1 MTHLEATINRM
12 ENMTDERLLRT
23 LDRLQTD
30 GLISADPGIVRMLAG
45 HQYDIETGPNVF
57 ALPAVVVASRDQ
69 GTVLVCSA
77 DEAEGSE
84 TTITYEGFT
93 VTPIRRIANARRC
106 VESAIERTA
115 GVGARWAV
123 DGASVPAGAVPN
135 VQSSTPADGALAAL
149 TAIKGPEDIAAI
161 ESAIAI
167 CDEGQSAARE
177 ATREGATELEVW
189 QHVREAME
197 SHACGRIPIL
207 ADLVSGHRT
216 ADVGGPPSTARIETG
231 GLLLVDL
238 VPRVGGVWGDSCSTF
253 VDGEPTDQQRRAH
266 AAARA
271 ALQRGLEMLRP
282 GTRSGDVDAAVRAVM
297 AEDGWEYPHH
307 TGHGVGFAWH
317 EEPRIVPENDTLL
330 EPGMVVALE
339 PGTYTA
345 DWGLRVEQVA
355 VVTDS
360 EPRVLSGHSLA
371 VERAAA

>member
-1 MTHLEATINRM
+1 M

-23 LDRLQTD
+23 LDRLRTD

-57 ALPAVVVASRDQ
+57 ALPAVVVASRDN

-77 DEAEGSE
+77 DEAQDSE

-93 VTPIRRIANARRC
+93 LDPIRRIANARQS

-115 GVGARWAV
+115 GAGARWAV

-135 VQSSTPADGALAAL
+135 VQSSIPADGALAAL
-149 TAIKGPEDIAAI
+149 TAIKSPEEIAAI
-161 ESAIAI
+161 ESAIAL

-197 SHACGRIPIL
+197 SHAGGRIPIL
-207 ADLVSGHRT
+207 ADLVSGPRT
-216 ADVGGPPSTARIETG
+216 ADVGGPPSKARIETG

-253 VDGEPTDQQRRAH
+253 VDGKPTDEQGRAH

-282 GTRSGDVDAAVRAVM
+282 GTRAGDVDAAVRAVM
-297 AEDGWEYPHH
+297 AQDGWEYPHH

-317 EEPRIVPENDTLL
+317 EEPRIVPESDTLL

-371 VERAAA
+371 FERAPA

>member
-1 MTHLEATINRM
+1 MTHREATINRM
-12 ENMTDERLLRT
+12 ENMTDERLLST
-23 LDRLQTD
+23 LDHLQAD

-57 ALPAVVVASRDQ
+57 ALPALVVASRDQ

-77 DEAEGSE
+77 DEAEDSE

-93 VTPIRRIANARRC
+93 VTPIRRIANARRS

-115 GVGARWAV
+115 GAGARWAV

-135 VQSSTPADGALAAL
+135 VRSSTPADGALAAL
-149 TAIKGPEDIAAI
+149 TAIKSAEDIAAI

-167 CDEGQSAARE
+167 CGEGQSAARE

-207 ADLVSGHRT
+207 ADLVSGPRT

-231 GLLLVDL
+231 GLVLVDL

-253 VDGEPTDQQRRAH
+253 VDGEPTDEQLRAH

-339 PGTYTA
+339 PGTYTS

-371 VERAAA
+371 FDRAPA